1 MNNDQPKIDFNQ
13 IPKHQ
18 VEALCRTLLKSCA
31 EFYSDPKNVEKY
43 EQGKAQRDK
52 NEEKDV

>member
-1 MNNDQPKIDFNQ
+1 MNKDQPKIDFSQ

-18 VEALCRTLLKSCA
+18 MESLCRTLLKSCT

-43 EQGKAQRDK
+43 EQWKAERDK
-52 NEEKDV
+52 SEKKDV

>member
-18 VEALCRTLLKSCA
+18 VEALWRTLLKSCA

-43 EQGKAQRDK
+43 EQWKAQRDK

>member
-18 VEALCRTLLKSCA
+18 VEALCRTLLKW
-31 EFYSDPKNVEKY
+31 
-43 EQGKAQRDK
+43 KAQRDK
-52 NEEKDV
+52 NEEKYV

>member
-1 MNNDQPKIDFNQ
+1 MNKDQPKIDFSQ

-18 VEALCRTLLKSCA
+18 MEALCRTLLKSCT

-43 EQGKAQRDK
+43 EQWKAERDK
-52 NEEKDV
+52 SEKKDV